1 MVPITMKLETRHIP
15 LLWFGNVQLLMECFQ
30 AFGFHGMVTPLTDR
44 VFLIMVSMASKYRWR
59 HF

>member
-1 MVPITMKLETRHIP
+1 MVWKRPVT
-15 LLWFGNVQLLMECFQ
+15 MECFQ